1 MILPELGDRV
11 RLQRK
16 RTRSGYTMVRVTKAT
31 RALLAKIEA
40 EFSEPLDSIIFYMAA
55 KELGYDYAAL
65 LSILDR
71 CIYEQRL
78 GCAPAAR

>member
-1 MILPELGDRV
+1 MKLPELGDRV

-31 RALLAKIEA
+31 RALLAKIEQ

-55 KELGYDYAAL
+55 KELGHDYAAL
-65 LSILDR
+65 ICILDR
-71 CIYEQRL
+71 CINERRL